1 MGGGASWN
9 SSNSLY
15 FSRYNSRVGQD
26 DYAVVNLMARYRL
39 TDHLSTTLNLNNLLD
54 EKYYAGFSGSYG
66 HYGLPRNLVMNVRY
80 DFRVQTSLIEA
91 WRGRAAQ
98 GGAAAVSCRTR

>member
-1 MGGGASWN
+1 MLTGDWNRLTLGGGASWN

-26 DYAVVNLMARYRL
+26 DYTVVNLMARYRL

-66 HYGLPRNLVMNVRY
+66 HYGPPRNLMMNVRY
-80 DFRVQTSLIEA
+80 DF
-91 WRGRAAQ
+91 
-98 GGAAAVSCRTR
+98 